1 MHLQMG
7 SQVVHNIATSQT
19 SAAKRPKFFK
29 FMIKKTKISDTDQ
42 PMTYYFYTSIGGQII
57 THSLNYPVD
66 PSQQDLP
73 KQQPI

>member
-19 SAAKRPKFFK
+19 SSAKRPKFFK
-29 FMIKKTKISDTDQ
+29 IMTKKNKSLESDQ
-42 PMTYYFYTSIGGQII
+42 PLTYYFYTSIGGQII

-66 PSQQDLP
+66 L
-73 KQQPI
+73 